1 MTYCKTF
8 FDISPI
14 LLLLSRN
21 QSSQKVQKQSH
32 SDLLLKV
39 KLYQVPHAILS
50 CEVWMKEQQ
59 APRVNDQQDFF
70 VNFHLRLVG
79 PYDKVLHVLYFKGHT
94 EVED

>member
-1 MTYCKTF
+1 MTFHQFYYYFREINPAKKYKNKATAT
-8 FDISPI
+8 S
-14 LLLLSRN
+14 
-21 QSSQKVQKQSH
+21 
-32 SDLLLKV
+32 LKV
-39 KLYQVPHAILS
+39 KIYQVPHAILS

-79 PYDKVLHVLYFKGHT
+79 PYDKVLHVLYFKGHA